1 MFSSYPTTDRH
12 EYPLRVPDQRT
23 PLLWILV
30 PYIIAIIV
38 RFNDSTAG
46 LTVWLWLIG
55 ALLSGIIWTLLYA
68 FSCRD
73 FWFRICI
80 RRIFLVVFVF
90 CVGGGYLALRI
101 DTADL
106 GVTVRPIQQK
116 LWLSEISCNSIKIG
130 KGGNYRTGF
139 ANIVSPNQI
148 EKQKIFFKSR
158 QCLES
163 LPLAGRI
170 EAEVLL
176 TPTSE
181 LESPSF
187 RDYLKKNKVYYT
199 GQIIAIKQFETSEFP
214 WIKLNE
220 IGLPIL
226 ARALERDLFTKKNSQ
241 NLQNLRCA
249 LTLGQKEKLSPSQK
263 DAFLRTGT
271 AHLFAVSGLHIGL
284 FALVINGLLALT
296 YRSEYFCWLI
306 TFIILSCYVFII
318 GYPTSALRAL
328 TMLGCYYLVKTLQR
342 QNTFLPI
349 VCLTALILL
358 FFDPQQLYSY
368 GFILSFSA
376 VIALYFLGLPLSEH
390 LKRIFHT
397 KSVLTKRLMDG
408 AVTSLAVSLATF
420 GACMAYIAETYGVV
434 GFSGIGLNLI
444 LVPIATV
451 VIGCAVF
458 TWIASLIGIPWIPEM
473 FNTLSNG
480 LLWIADQ
487 SVHFFAQQ
495 KWLQA
500 SYQFNSSWG
509 ASITSL
515 SFLFSILIL
524 YKLIKKKLWA
534 GGIPFLVLGL
544 GLKVFGTVG

>member
-73 FWFRICI
+73 FLFRICI
-80 RRIFLVVFVF
+80 RRIFLMVFVF

-101 DTADL
+101 DTVDL

-139 ANIVSPNQI
+139 ATIVSPNQM

-199 GQIIAIKQFETSEFP
+199 GQIIAIKQFEPSEFP

-397 KSVLTKRLMDG
+397 KSVLTKRLIDG
-408 AVTSLAVSLATF
+408 AVTSIAVSLATF
-420 GACMAYIAETYGVV
+420 GACMVHIAEMYGVI
-434 GFSGIGLNLI
+434 GFSGIVLNLI
-444 LVPIATV
+444 LVPIATAL
-451 VIGCAVF
+451 IGCAVV
-458 TWIASLIGIPWIPEM
+458 TWITSLVNLPWIPEM
-473 FNTLSNG
+473 VNTLSNA

-487 SVHFFAQQ
+487 SVHLFAQQ
-495 KWLQA
+495 KWLQS
-500 SYQFNSSWG
+500 SYQFSSSWG
-509 ASITSL
+509 AMIISL
-515 SFLFSILIL
+515 SFLFSIFML
-524 YKLIKKKLWA
+524 YELIKKRLWA
-534 GGIPFLVLGL
+534 VGIPFLVLGL
-544 GLKVFGTVG
+544 GLKFFGTVG